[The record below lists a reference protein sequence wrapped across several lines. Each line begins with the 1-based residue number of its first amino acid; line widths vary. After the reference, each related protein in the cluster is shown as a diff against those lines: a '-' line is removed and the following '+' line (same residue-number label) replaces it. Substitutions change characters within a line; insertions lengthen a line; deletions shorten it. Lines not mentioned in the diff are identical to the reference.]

1 MTDYTSILGRKY
13 KTTIQNIYPFVFYL
27 RDNVSMR
34 DSFVLNMNSSIL
46 PKYYGKKLPRNTF
59 YRYIETL
66 EKLGLIE
73 CVNETYYY
81 NNGNGYGKRYV
92 LNPFEISKFLC
103 NNEYNGI
110 DPLLSGF
117 SSDNIEMLDTRS
129 PQLLLITNYNNILV
143 PTFDFLENNTLP
155 F

>member
-1 MTDYTSILGRKY
+1 
-13 KTTIQNIYPFVFYL
+13 
-27 RDNVSMR
+27 MR

-92 LNPFEISKFLC
+92 LNPFEVSKFLC

-110 DPLLSGF
+110 DPLLSEF
-117 SSDNIEMLDTRS
+117 SSDDIEILDASS
-129 PQLLLITNYNNILV
+129 PQLPLITNYNNILV
-143 PTFDFLENNTLP
+143 PTFDFRK
-155 F
+155 